1 MLQFF
6 SNCSRIHRLLH
17 KRFVFRFVAAYAAEV
32 CFTDVFV
39 ARERNL
45 MKRKVQAAN
54 DKPTSYDDIAGSSGS
69 DEDLSFAGNND
80 NGAELTEGV
89 ALTPLGSRFLDSQSG
104 LSTSRQ
110 RLLRQIIDESNET
123 FFLSSREM
131 GRRYSVDSAT
141 IVRTVQ
147 ALGYEKF
154 ADFAQDLRE
163 HFVTQ
168 ITPYSA
174 MKAAERTHQSVS
186 DRVRYSVD
194 KDLENLNAFKSKLEP
209 DKIVEIA
216 KQINHARRIVIVG
229 IDFASSLAE
238 SLAYALVR
246 LGFDADAPAG
256 SSGVVQNKIKIMT
269 PKDLLIAISF
279 GRGLR
284 DTIEAV
290 RSARRRNVPSFGITD
305 SDSTPIAKY
314 CDTYLVTPTSR
325 TSFIDSYVAPVAAI
339 DAILVASAHS
349 QSARSL
355 EHLRESEEEH
365 FASGRW
371 YSEPKTGD
379 AK

>member
-1 MLQFF
+1 MKQRS
-6 SNCSRIHRLLH
+6 SNLNKKKEPGRIPAQRQEIKTSILFGRDANGESRR
-17 KRFVFRFVAAYAAEV
+17 
-32 CFTDVFV
+32 D
-39 ARERNL
+39 
-45 MKRKVQAAN
+45 
-54 DKPTSYDDIAGSSGS
+54 GSSHTALGTRLMDS
-69 DEDLSFAGNND
+69 SADLS
-80 NGAELTEGV
+80 
-89 ALTPLGSRFLDSQSG
+89 S
-104 LSTSRQ
+104 SRQ
-110 RLLRQIIDESNET
+110 RLLRQILDESNET

-131 GRRYSVDSAT
+131 GRRYNVDSAT
-141 IVRTVQ
+141 IIRTIQ

-174 MKAAERTHQSVS
+174 MKAAEQTNRSVS
-186 DRVRYSVD
+186 DRVKHSVE
-194 KDLENLNAFKSKLEP
+194 KDLENLSAFRAALNP

-216 KQINHARRIVIVG
+216 KLVSHARRIVIIG
-229 IDFASSLAE
+229 IDFAASLAG

-290 RSARRRNVPSFGITD
+290 KSAGRRNVPSFGITD
-305 SDSTPIAKY
+305 SDTTPIAKY
-314 CDTYLVTPTSR
+314 CDAYLVTSAAR
-325 TSFIDSYVAPVAAI
+325 TSFIDSYVAPTAAI
-339 DAILVASAHS
+339 NAILVACAHI

-365 FASGRW
+365 FASARW
-371 YSEPKTGD
+371 YSESKNNSGR
-379 AK
+379 